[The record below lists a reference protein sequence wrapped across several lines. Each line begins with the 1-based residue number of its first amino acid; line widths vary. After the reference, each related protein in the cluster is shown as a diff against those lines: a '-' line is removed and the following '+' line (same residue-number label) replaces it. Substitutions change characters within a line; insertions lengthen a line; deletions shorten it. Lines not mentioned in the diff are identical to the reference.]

1 MSSFCLGCGNSLAEG
16 ERFCGTCG
24 RDSQAGAAVP
34 AVDPA
39 VAFGLPPDTSGK
51 AIFSL
56 VCGVL
61 FVILPFSIPAVI
73 FGHLAL
79 YDIRR
84 SRGRLAGKGLAIAGI
99 ILGYV
104 GMALLVGFIGLTI
117 YEARLAQKRIANRVQ
132 VQSENSVVTSLRTL
146 NTAEIAY
153 SQAHPKVGY
162 TCSLSDLQAAW
173 GISEDLAAGN
183 KNGYR
188 FKLQGCAAEK
198 VDGPIVKYQL
208 LADPWVGY
216 PAKPEQKR
224 AAAYCSD
231 QSDVIRIAP
240 NGSTEDCLKNGSDLS
255 ERDLTHPQSSSR

>member
-1 MSSFCLGCGNSLAEG
+1 
-16 ERFCGTCG
+16 
-24 RDSQAGAAVP
+24 
-34 AVDPA
+34 
-39 VAFGLPPDTSGK
+39 VAFGLPPETSGK

-61 FVILPFSIPAVI
+61 FFVLLFSIPAVI

-84 SRGRLAGKGLAIAGI
+84 SRGRLKGRGLAITGI
-99 ILGYV
+99 ILGYIGV
-104 GMALLVGFIGLTI
+104 ALFIGFIGLGI
-117 YEARLAQKRIANRVQ
+117 YGTRLAQKRIANRAQ
-132 VQSENSVVTSLRTL
+132 VQGENSVVTSLRTL

-153 SQAHPKVGY
+153 SQAHPKLGY
-162 TCSLSDLQAAW
+162 TCSLSDLRAAW

-188 FKLQGCAAEK
+188 FKLQGCAADK

-216 PAKPEQKR
+216 PAKPEQKI

-231 QSDVIRIAP
+231 QSDVIRVAP
-240 NGSTEDCLKNGSDLS
+240 NGTARDCLTRGVDVPAK
-255 ERDLTHPQSSSR
+255 

>member
-24 RDSQAGAAVP
+24 RDSQAGTSLP
-34 AVDPA
+34 AVDPT
-39 VAFGLPPDTSGK
+39 VAFGLPPETSGK

-61 FVILPFSIPAVI
+61 FFVLLFSIPAVI

-84 SRGRLAGKGLAIAGI
+84 SRGRLKGRGLAITGI
-99 ILGYV
+99 ILGYIGV
-104 GMALLVGFIGLTI
+104 ALFIGFIGLGI
-117 YEARLAQKRIANRVQ
+117 YGTRLAQKRIANRAQ
-132 VQSENSVVTSLRTL
+132 VQGENSVVTSLRTL

-153 SQAHPKVGY
+153 SQAHPKLGY
-162 TCSLSDLQAAW
+162 TCSLSDLRAAW

-188 FKLQGCAAEK
+188 FKLQGCTTEK
-198 VDGPIVKYQL
+198 TGGPFVRYQL
-208 LADPWVGY
+208 VASPVLGY
-216 PAKPEQKR
+216 PARSGKR
-224 AAAYCSD
+224 AAPAYCSD

-240 NGSTEDCLKNGSDLS
+240 TGTTEDCLKNGSDLS
-255 ERDLTHPQSSSR
+255 EKDLIHPQSSSR